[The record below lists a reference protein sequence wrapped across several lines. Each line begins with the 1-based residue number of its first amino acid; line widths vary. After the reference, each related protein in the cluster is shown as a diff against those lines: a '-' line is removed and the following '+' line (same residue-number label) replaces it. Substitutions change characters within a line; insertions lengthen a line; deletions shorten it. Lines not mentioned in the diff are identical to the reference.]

1 MKHYSSYILQAMQLL
16 TVIYLFV
23 LTLMPVEVRWAESY
37 MWLLWSLP
45 VLCVIG
51 IYNIVSNR
59 NIYSLRITFTDAATT
74 IWFLY
79 YVLRTYIGAEY
90 PCATE
95 FLKTCTIALL
105 YVSMRVL
112 FANTNLSHW
121 WIVAIL
127 LLCGVHESIDG
138 ISQMINGTSRHHL
151 YMLTG
156 NFQNPGPFSAYL
168 MLGSVVG
175 VCAVR
180 ERINLDFLPT
190 IKRHIKSIF
199 GKVRMHIGQKY
210 QSKYDKVLDKS
221 ISFIDVMY
229 IRHFIVISTALM
241 LVVLPSTWSRAAFV
255 GLAFCTLFI
264 YRGKYKKYKYA
275 VWGLLCIASIAL
287 YFIKQGSADGRTMIW
302 MASLSSW
309 MHTPWIGVGIG
320 GFRHACAEG
329 MAELWNSTPD
339 LRVFQ
344 SAGVTD
350 YAYNALL
357 KVLVEQGLTG
367 TVLCILPI
375 LFAMTRLYI
384 QSKPLFMGILS
395 LLIFSMFSYPFELLP
410 YCIIV
415 VVIIA
420 WSESCS
426 RKRLDNEYNT
436 KYSYIC
442 RSITRIATKGI
453 VICKRKTF
461 VVMSIL
467 LIVLMN
473 LCLIKEVKQ
482 RVDIDKD
489 CNLFSGMHNAAFIN
503 DYYEL
508 LPYEL
513 DNPQFLFDFAKT
525 LRENKRYRDSNAI
538 LRLGIHVSADPMFYV
553 IFGNNYRDEGF
564 YDDAE
569 SAYKKAFAIMPNR
582 LYPLYQLMLM
592 YEDNNDISNALL
604 IANLIIQNKPKV
616 ISTATDEMKNRAKQ
630 LIHK

>member
-45 VLCVIG
+45 VLYVIG
-51 IYNIVSNR
+51 IYNIGSNR
-59 NIYSLRITFTDAATT
+59 NTYSLRITFTDAAIA
-74 IWFLY
+74 IWSLY
-79 YVLRTYIGAEY
+79 YVLRTYIGSEY
-90 PCATE
+90 PCATD

-105 YVSMRVL
+105 YISLRVL

-121 WIVAIL
+121 WIVSIL
-127 LLCGVHESIDG
+127 LLCGVYESIDG
-138 ISQMINGTSRHHL
+138 IIQMINGTSRHHL

-255 GLAFCTLFI
+255 GLVFCTLFI

-275 VWGLLCIASIAL
+275 VWGLLCIAAISL

-302 MASLSSW
+302 MSLLSSW
-309 MHTPWIGVGIG
+309 MHEPWIGVGIG

-329 MAELWNSTPD
+329 IAELWNSTPN

-357 KVLVEQGLTG
+357 KVLVEQGLIG
-367 TVLCILPI
+367 TVLCILSV
-375 LFAMTRLYI
+375 LFAMMRLCI

-426 RKRLDNEYNT
+426 RERFDNEYNT
-436 KYSYIC
+436 KYSCIS
-442 RSITRIATKGI
+442 RSVIRIATKNI
-453 VICKRKTF
+453 LICKRKAF
-461 VVMSIL
+461 VAISILVTAVMS
-467 LIVLMN
+467 
-473 LCLIKEVKQ
+473 CCFAKEIRQ
-482 RVDIDKD
+482 HIDTDKD
-489 CNLFSGMHNAAFIN
+489 CNLFTGMHNAAFIN

-538 LRLGIHVSADPMFYV
+538 LRLGIQVSADPMFYV
-553 IFGNNYRDEGF
+553 IMGNNYSDESF

-569 SAYKKAFAIMPNR
+569 KAYKKAFSLMPNR

-592 YEDNNDISNALL
+592 YRDNKEMQRAKTV
-604 IANLIIQNKPKV
+604 AKQIIELEPK
-616 ISTATDEMKNRAKQ
+616 IQSPATDEMKQNAKS
-630 LIHK
+630 LL

>member
-51 IYNIVSNR
+51 IYNIGSNR
-59 NIYSLRITFTDAATT
+59 NTYSLRIAFTDAAIA

-79 YVLRTYIGAEY
+79 YVLRTYIGSGY
-90 PCATE
+90 PCATD

-105 YVSMRVL
+105 YISLRVL

-121 WIVAIL
+121 WIVSIL
-127 LLCGVHESIDG
+127 LLCGVYESIDG
-138 ISQMINGTSRHHL
+138 IIQMINGTSRHHL

-190 IKRHIKSIF
+190 IKRHIKLIF

-255 GLAFCTLFI
+255 GLVFCTLFI

-275 VWGLLCIASIAL
+275 VWGLLCIAAISL

-302 MASLSSW
+302 MSSLSSW
-309 MHTPWIGVGIG
+309 MHEPWIGVGIG

-329 MAELWNSTPD
+329 IAELWNSTPN

-357 KVLVEQGLTG
+357 KVLVEQGLIG
-367 TVLCILPI
+367 TVLCILSV
-375 LFAMTRLYI
+375 LFAMMRLYI

-410 YCIIV
+410 YCIIA

-426 RKRLDNEYNT
+426 RKRLDNEDNT
-436 KYSYIC
+436 QYSHI
-442 RSITRIATKGI
+442 RKSITRIATKDI
-453 VICKRKTF
+453 VICQKKAF
-461 VVMSIL
+461 VAISILVTAVMSF
-467 LIVLMN
+467 
-473 LCLIKEVKQ
+473 CLAKEIRQ
-482 RVDIDKD
+482 HIDTDKD
-489 CNLFSGMHNAAFIN
+489 CNLFTGMHNAAFIN

-538 LRLGIHVSADPMFYV
+538 LGLGIQVSADPMFYV
-553 IFGNNYRDEGF
+553 IMGNNYRDEKF
-564 YDDAE
+564 YDYAAK
-569 SAYKKAFAIMPNR
+569 AYKKAFSIMPNR

-592 YEDNNDISNALL
+592 YRDNKEMYKAKTV
-604 IANLIIQNKPKV
+604 AKQIIELKPK
-616 ISTATDEMKNRAKQ
+616 IQSPATDEMKQNAKS
-630 LIHK
+630 LL

>member
-51 IYNIVSNR
+51 IYNIGSNR
-59 NIYSLRITFTDAATT
+59 NTYSLRIAFTDAAIA

-79 YVLRTYIGAEY
+79 YVLRTYIGSGY
-90 PCATE
+90 PCATD

-105 YVSMRVL
+105 YISLRVL

-121 WIVAIL
+121 WIVSIL
-127 LLCGVHESIDG
+127 LLCGVYESIDG
-138 ISQMINGTSRHHL
+138 IIQMINGTSRHHL

-190 IKRHIKSIF
+190 IKRHIKLIF

-255 GLAFCTLFI
+255 GLVFCTLFI

-275 VWGLLCIASIAL
+275 VWGLLCIAAISL

-302 MASLSSW
+302 MSSLSSW
-309 MHTPWIGVGIG
+309 MHEPWIGVGIG

-329 MAELWNSTPD
+329 IAELWNSTPN

-357 KVLVEQGLTG
+357 KVLVEQGLIG
-367 TVLCILPI
+367 TVLCILSV
-375 LFAMTRLYI
+375 LFAMMRLYI

-410 YCIIV
+410 YCIIA

-426 RKRLDNEYNT
+426 RKRLDNEDNT
-436 KYSYIC
+436 QYSHI
-442 RSITRIATKGI
+442 RKSITRITTKDI
-453 VICKRKTF
+453 VICQKKAF
-461 VVMSIL
+461 VAISILVTAVMSF
-467 LIVLMN
+467 
-473 LCLIKEVKQ
+473 CLAKEIRQ
-482 RVDIDKD
+482 HIDTDKD
-489 CNLFSGMHNAAFIN
+489 CNLFTGMHNAAFIN

-538 LRLGIHVSADPMFYV
+538 LGLGIQVSADPMFYV
-553 IFGNNYRDEGF
+553 IMGNNYRDEKF
-564 YDDAE
+564 YDYAAK
-569 SAYKKAFAIMPNR
+569 AYKKAFSIMPNR

-592 YEDNNDISNALL
+592 YRDNKEMYKAKTV
-604 IANLIIQNKPKV
+604 AKQIIELKPK
-616 ISTATDEMKNRAKQ
+616 IQSPATDEMKQNAKS
-630 LIHK
+630 LL

>member
-1 MKHYSSYILQAMQLL
+1 MKHYLSYILQAMQLL
-16 TVIYLFV
+16 AVIYLFV

-51 IYNIVSNR
+51 ICYIVSNR
-59 NIYSLRITFTDAATT
+59 NTYSLRLTLTDATIA
-74 IWFLY
+74 IWFVY
-79 YVLRTYIGAEY
+79 YMLRTYIGADY
-90 PCATE
+90 PCATD
-95 FLKTCTIALL
+95 FQKTCTIALL
-105 YVSMRVL
+105 YISLRIL
-112 FANTNLSHW
+112 FANTNISHW
-121 WIVAIL
+121 WIISIIL
-127 LLCGVHESIDG
+127 FCGAYESTNG
-138 ISQMINGTSRHHL
+138 IIQMINGTSRHHL

-275 VWGLLCIASIAL
+275 VWGLLCIAAISL

-302 MASLSSW
+302 MSLLSSW
-309 MHTPWIGVGIG
+309 MHEPWIGVGIG
-320 GFRHACAEG
+320 GFRHTCAEG
-329 MAELWNSTPD
+329 IAELWNSTPN

-357 KVLVEQGLTG
+357 KVLVEQGLIG
-367 TVLCILPI
+367 TVLCILSV
-375 LFAMTRLYI
+375 LFAMMRLYI

-410 YCIIV
+410 YCIIA

-426 RKRLDNEYNT
+426 RKRLDNEDNT
-436 KYSYIC
+436 HYSHIR
-442 RSITRIATKGI
+442 RSITRIATKDF
-453 VICKRKTF
+453 VICKRKAF
-461 VVMSIL
+461 VSMSIL
-467 LIVLMN
+467 VTAAMSF
-473 LCLIKEVKQ
+473 CLAKEIRQ
-482 RVDIDKD
+482 HIDTDKD
-489 CNLFSGMHNAAFIN
+489 CNLFTGMHNAAFIN

-538 LRLGIHVSADPMFYV
+538 LRFGIQVSADPMFYV
-553 IFGNNYRDEGF
+553 IMGNNYGDEGF

-582 LYPLYQLMLM
+582 LYPLYKLMLM
-592 YEDNNDISNALL
+592 YRDNNDTCKAKNVAKQIMEL
-604 IANLIIQNKPKV
+604 KPK
-616 ISTATDEMKNRAKQ
+616 IKSPATDEMKQNAKS
-630 LIHK
+630 LL

>member
-45 VLCVIG
+45 VLYVIG
-51 IYNIVSNR
+51 IYNIGSNR
-59 NIYSLRITFTDAATT
+59 NTYSLRITFTDAAIA

-79 YVLRTYIGAEY
+79 YVLRTYIGSEY
-90 PCATE
+90 PCATD

-105 YVSMRVL
+105 YISLRVL

-121 WIVAIL
+121 WIVSIL
-127 LLCGVHESIDG
+127 LLCGVYESIDG
-138 ISQMINGTSRHHL
+138 IIQMINGTSRHHL

-190 IKRHIKSIF
+190 IKLHIKSIF

-255 GLAFCTLFI
+255 GLVFCTLFI
-264 YRGKYKKYKYA
+264 YIDKYKKYKYA
-275 VWGLLCIASIAL
+275 VWGLLCIAAIAL

-357 KVLVEQGLTG
+357 KVLVEQGMTG
-367 TVLCILPI
+367 AVLCILSV

-384 QSKPLFMGILS
+384 QSRPLFMGILS

-410 YCIIV
+410 YCIIA

-426 RKRLDNEYNT
+426 RKRLDNEDNT
-436 KYSYIC
+436 QYSHIC
-442 RSITRIATKGI
+442 KSITRIATKDF
-453 VICKRKTF
+453 VICKRKAF
-461 VVMSIL
+461 VSMSIL
-467 LIVLMN
+467 VTAAMSF
-473 LCLIKEVKQ
+473 CLAKEIRQ
-482 RVDIDKD
+482 RIDTDKD
-489 CNLFSGMHNAAFIN
+489 CNLFTGMHNAAFIN

-538 LRLGIHVSADPMFYV
+538 LRLGIQVSADPMFYV
-553 IFGNNYRDEGF
+553 IMGNNYSDESF

-569 SAYKKAFAIMPNR
+569 KAYKKAFSIMPNR

-592 YEDNNDISNALL
+592 YRDNKEMQRAKTV
-604 IANLIIQNKPKV
+604 AKQIIELEPK
-616 ISTATDEMKNRAKQ
+616 IQSPATDEMKQNAKS
-630 LIHK
+630 LL

>member
-51 IYNIVSNR
+51 IYNIGSNR
-59 NIYSLRITFTDAATT
+59 NTYSLRIAFTDAAIA

-79 YVLRTYIGAEY
+79 YVLRTYIGSGY
-90 PCATE
+90 PCATD

-105 YVSMRVL
+105 YISLRVL

-121 WIVAIL
+121 WIVSIL
-127 LLCGVHESIDG
+127 LLCGVYESIDG
-138 ISQMINGTSRHHL
+138 IIQMINGTSRHHL

-190 IKRHIKSIF
+190 IKRHIKLIF

-255 GLAFCTLFI
+255 GLVFCTLFI
-264 YRGKYKKYKYA
+264 YIDKYKKYKYA
-275 VWGLLCIASIAL
+275 VWGLLCIAAIAL

-329 MAELWNSTPD
+329 IAELWNSTPN

-357 KVLVEQGLTG
+357 KVLVEQGLIG
-367 TVLCILPI
+367 TVLCILSV
-375 LFAMTRLYI
+375 LFAMMRLYI

-410 YCIIV
+410 YCIIA

-426 RKRLDNEYNT
+426 RKRLDNEDNT
-436 KYSYIC
+436 QYSHI
-442 RSITRIATKGI
+442 RKSITRIATKDI
-453 VICKRKTF
+453 VICQKKAF
-461 VVMSIL
+461 VAISILVTAVMSF
-467 LIVLMN
+467 
-473 LCLIKEVKQ
+473 CLAKEIRQ
-482 RVDIDKD
+482 HIDTDKD
-489 CNLFSGMHNAAFIN
+489 CNLFTGMHNAAFIN

-538 LRLGIHVSADPMFYV
+538 LGLGIQVSADPMFYV
-553 IFGNNYRDEGF
+553 IMGNNYRDEKF
-564 YDDAE
+564 YDYAAK
-569 SAYKKAFAIMPNR
+569 AYKKAFSIMPNR

-592 YEDNNDISNALL
+592 YRDNKEMYKAKTV
-604 IANLIIQNKPKV
+604 AKQIIELKPK
-616 ISTATDEMKNRAKQ
+616 IQSPATDEMKQNAKS
-630 LIHK
+630 LL

>member
-1 MKHYSSYILQAMQLL
+1 MKHYLSYILQAMQLL
-16 TVIYLFV
+16 AVIYLFV

-51 IYNIVSNR
+51 ICYIVSNR
-59 NIYSLRITFTDAATT
+59 NTYSLRLTLTDATIA
-74 IWFLY
+74 IWFVY
-79 YVLRTYIGAEY
+79 YMLRTYIGADY
-90 PCATE
+90 PCATD
-95 FLKTCTIALL
+95 FQKTCTIALL
-105 YVSMRVL
+105 YISLRIL
-112 FANTNLSHW
+112 FANTNISHW
-121 WIVAIL
+121 WIISIIL
-127 LLCGVHESIDG
+127 FCGAYESTNG
-138 ISQMINGTSRHHL
+138 IIQMINGTSRHHL

-275 VWGLLCIASIAL
+275 VWGLLYIAAISL

-302 MASLSSW
+302 MSLLSSW
-309 MHTPWIGVGIG
+309 MHEPWIGVGIG
-320 GFRHACAEG
+320 GFRHTCAEG
-329 MAELWNSTPD
+329 IAELWNSTPN

-357 KVLVEQGLTG
+357 KVLVEQGLIG
-367 TVLCILPI
+367 TVLCILSV
-375 LFAMTRLYI
+375 LFAMMRLYI

-410 YCIIV
+410 YCIIA

-426 RKRLDNEYNT
+426 RKRLDNEDNT
-436 KYSYIC
+436 HYSHIR
-442 RSITRIATKGI
+442 RSITRIATKDF
-453 VICKRKTF
+453 VICKRKAF
-461 VVMSIL
+461 VSMSIL
-467 LIVLMN
+467 VTAAMSF
-473 LCLIKEVKQ
+473 CLAKEIRQ
-482 RVDIDKD
+482 HIDTDKD
-489 CNLFSGMHNAAFIN
+489 CNLFTGMHNAAFIN

-538 LRLGIHVSADPMFYV
+538 LRFGIQVSADPMFYV
-553 IFGNNYRDEGF
+553 IMGNNYGDEGF

-582 LYPLYQLMLM
+582 LYPLYKLMLM
-592 YEDNNDISNALL
+592 YRDNNDTCKAKNVAKQIMEL
-604 IANLIIQNKPKV
+604 KPK
-616 ISTATDEMKNRAKQ
+616 IKSPATDEMKQNAKS
-630 LIHK
+630 LL

>member
-1 MKHYSSYILQAMQLL
+1 MQLL
-16 TVIYLFV
+16 AVIYLFV

-51 IYNIVSNR
+51 ICYIVSNR
-59 NIYSLRITFTDAATT
+59 NTYSLRLTLTDATIA
-74 IWFLY
+74 IWFVY
-79 YVLRTYIGAEY
+79 YMLRTYIGADY
-90 PCATE
+90 PCATD
-95 FLKTCTIALL
+95 FQKTCTIALL
-105 YVSMRVL
+105 YISLRIL
-112 FANTNLSHW
+112 FANTNISHW
-121 WIVAIL
+121 WIISIIL
-127 LLCGVHESIDG
+127 FCGAYESTNG
-138 ISQMINGTSRHHL
+138 IIQMINGTSRHHL

-190 IKRHIKSIF
+190 IKRHIKLIF

-255 GLAFCTLFI
+255 GLVFCTLFI

-275 VWGLLCIASIAL
+275 VWGLLCIAAISL

-302 MASLSSW
+302 MSSLSSW
-309 MHTPWIGVGIG
+309 MHEPWIGVGIG

-329 MAELWNSTPD
+329 IAELWNSTPN

-357 KVLVEQGLTG
+357 KVLVEQGLIG
-367 TVLCILPI
+367 TVLCILSV
-375 LFAMTRLYI
+375 LFAMMRLYI

-410 YCIIV
+410 YCIIA

-426 RKRLDNEYNT
+426 RKRLDNEDNT
-436 KYSYIC
+436 QYSHI
-442 RSITRIATKGI
+442 RKSITRIATKDI
-453 VICKRKTF
+453 VICQKKAF
-461 VVMSIL
+461 VAISILVTAVMSF
-467 LIVLMN
+467 
-473 LCLIKEVKQ
+473 CLAKEIRQ
-482 RVDIDKD
+482 HIDTDKD
-489 CNLFSGMHNAAFIN
+489 CNLFTGMHNAAFIN

-538 LRLGIHVSADPMFYV
+538 LGLGIQVSADPMFYV
-553 IFGNNYRDEGF
+553 IMGNNYRDEKF
-564 YDDAE
+564 YDYAAK
-569 SAYKKAFAIMPNR
+569 AYKKAFSIMPNR

-592 YEDNNDISNALL
+592 YRDNKEMYKAKTV
-604 IANLIIQNKPKV
+604 AKQIIELKPK
-616 ISTATDEMKNRAKQ
+616 IQSPATDEMKQNAKS
-630 LIHK
+630 LL